1 MVQGFQ
7 PGCPCPH
14 AACPLAEAL
23 GLSAKE
29 WDRPGV
35 RRRVRMALDG
45 PECRGRVA
53 AYSDGLPARARH
65 ELCLLGMECRLGGY
79 RRHLAE
85 RLDDGRPEQGVRA
98 TSSSSCRPE

>member
-23 GLSAKE
+23 GLSTTE
-29 WDRPGV
+29 WDRPSV
-35 RRRVRMALDG
+35 CRRVRMALDG

-53 AYSDGLPARARH
+53 AHPDDLPAHARN
-65 ELCLLGMECRLGGY
+65 ELCLLAMACRLGGY
-79 RRHLAE
+79 RRPPQQ
-85 RLDDGRPEQGVRA
+85 RTTDGVPGQGVRA
-98 TSSSSCRPE
+98 ASS

>member
-23 GLSAKE
+23 GLSTTE

-35 RRRVRMALDG
+35 CRRVRMALDG

-53 AYSDGLPARARH
+53 AHPDDLPAHARN
-65 ELCLLGMECRLGGY
+65 ELCLLGMDCGLGCY
-79 RRHLAE
+79 RRQPQQ
-85 RLDDGRPEQGVRA
+85 RLTSVRA
-98 TSSSSCRPE
+98 GQGLRDAP